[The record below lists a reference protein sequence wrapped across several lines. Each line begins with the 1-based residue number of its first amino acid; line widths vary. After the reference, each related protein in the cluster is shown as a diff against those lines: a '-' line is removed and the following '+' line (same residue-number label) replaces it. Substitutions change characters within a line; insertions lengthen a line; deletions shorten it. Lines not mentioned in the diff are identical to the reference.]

1 MTADEVEVWDD
12 DFNRPFFAQDGGR
25 STAPES
31 EKSGAGSVDDDSD
44 PEARPYLLTGGR
56 ASAHGDVAMETIVMR
71 TELGDKCM
79 ESGKLP
85 SSGVAQ
91 LEIARILPLCGDPLS
106 VAEVAVGINVAL
118 GVAQVLVGDMIADG
132 LLAARSSSPSLSH
145 DVSFLERLIKGVAAL

>member
-12 DFNRPFFAQDGGR
+12 DFNRPFFAQDGGH
-25 STAPES
+25 SPSAEPEGS
-31 EKSGAGSVDDDSD
+31 EATSDHDSD

-56 ASAHGDVAMETIVMR
+56 AGAHGDVAMETIVMR

-91 LEIARILPLCGDPLS
+91 LEIARILPLCGEPLS

-132 LLAARSSSPSLSH
+132 LLASRSSSPSLSH